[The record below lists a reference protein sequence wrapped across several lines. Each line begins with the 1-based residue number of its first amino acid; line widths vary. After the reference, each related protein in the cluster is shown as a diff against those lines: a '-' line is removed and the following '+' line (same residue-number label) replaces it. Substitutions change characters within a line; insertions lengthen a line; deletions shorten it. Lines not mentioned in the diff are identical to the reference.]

1 MGSENLSDG
10 LNDIFSNIVNE
21 ESLNLPFT
29 VESDIISDFKEK
41 CQIYFNLLNDYTEN
55 NETGLSKRISRR
67 LEKIIEIYF

>member
-29 VESDIISDFKEK
+29 
-41 CQIYFNLLNDYTEN
+41 
-55 NETGLSKRISRR
+55 GLC
-67 LEKIIEIYF
+67 